1 MSGIEEIFGTMVFSD
16 AVMRE
21 RLPQDT
27 YAAVQRTMR
36 SGRRLHPDTA
46 EVVAA
51 AMKDWALEKGAT
63 HFTHWFQPMTTFTAG
78 KHDALAR
85 VHQ

>member
-51 AMKDWALEKGAT
+51 TRALLA
-63 HFTHWFQPMTTFTAG
+63 FLQPAAAG
-78 KHDALAR
+78 TPA
-85 VHQ
+85 

>member
-1 MSGIEEIFGTMVFSD
+1 MPDIQEIFGTMVFSD
-16 AVMRE
+16 KVMRE
-21 RLPQDT
+21 RLPSET

-51 AMKDWALEKGAT
+51 AMKAIL
-63 HFTHWFQPMTTFTAG
+63 TAIFIVFMRLFDKDRFSCNIFFSPEG
-78 KHDALAR
+78 
-85 VHQ
+85 V